1 MNHESRNAV
10 AARAHTHP
18 APERAGSTEAYDLA
32 VIGGGHAGIEA
43 ALAGARLGARVA
55 LVSLRLDRLG
65 EMSCNPAIGGLGKGQ
80 LVREIDALG
89 GAMGQIADRTGIQF
103 RMLGTAKGAAAQGPR
118 CQSDRHLYREEASRM
133 LREHPNVELIEAGA
147 DGLLVA
153 ERHGPKCAVGV
164 RLSDGRELPARAVI
178 LTTGTFLRAIM
189 HTGEHQAAG
198 GRIGEG
204 SAEGL
209 TGDLERLGLEMG
221 RLKTG
226 TPPRLDARSL
236 DFDALEAQFGD
247 ERPIPFS
254 FRTERA
260 GFPSLRQVACHVTW
274 TNAATH
280 DLIRANIHRAPM
292 YAGRIR
298 GVGPRYCPSVEDKV
312 MRFADK
318 ARHQVFLEPESLDN
332 DVTYVNGIST
342 SLPAEVQE
350 AFVHTIPGLERARF
364 LRHGYAVEYD
374 FVMPSQMDDTLAV
387 RKIAGL
393 YLAGQ
398 INGTSGYEEAAAQGL
413 VAGTNAALWASGRPP
428 FVLARHEAYIG
439 VLVDDLV
446 VSQPTEP
453 YRMFTSRAE
462 HRLLLRADNADRR
475 LVRRAAAIGLTCEAD
490 VARVEARERRL
501 EAALGLLEGLRDPSR
516 GHKTLAE
523 LLKRPEIGFDL
534 LEREFEAVR
543 ELALDADD
551 RAALEVDLKYSGYV
565 VREEASVERMKR
577 QESVEIPVDID
588 FHHLQGLA
596 NEAKNQ
602 LTKLRPRTLGAASR
616 IAGVRPPDVAL
627 LAIHVARR
635 RRTVPGI
642 PPPS

>member
-1 MNHESRNAV
+1 MHLHPQLDRAPG
-10 AARAHTHP
+10 APARDD
-18 APERAGSTEAYDLA
+18 YDLA

-55 LVSLRLDRLG
+55 LISLRLDRLG

-89 GAMGQIADRTGIQF
+89 GAMGRIADRTGIQF
-103 RMLGTAKGAAAQGPR
+103 RMLGTAKGAAARGPR
-118 CQSDRHLYREEASRM
+118 CQSDRHAYREEATR
-133 LREHPNVELIEAGA
+133 LLHAHPNVELIEG
-147 DGLLVA
+147 GA
-153 ERHGPKCAVGV
+153 ERLLTAELRGGARACGV
-164 RLSDGRELPARAVI
+164 RLSDGREIHARAVV

-189 HTGEHQAAG
+189 HTGEAQAAG
-198 GRIGEG
+198 GRAGEG

-209 TGDLERLGLEMG
+209 SADLERLGLEMG

-226 TPPRLDARSL
+226 TPPRLDGRSI
-236 DFDALEAQFGD
+236 DFAALEPQYGDAQ
-247 ERPIPFS
+247 PTPFS
-254 FRTERA
+254 FSTPRQ
-260 GFPSLRQVACHVTW
+260 GFPSLRQVACHMTW
-274 TNAATH
+274 THPGTH
-280 DLIRANIHRAPM
+280 DIIRANIHRAPM
-292 YAGRIR
+292 YAGRIK
-298 GVGPRYCPSVEDKV
+298 GVGPRYCPSMEDKV

-318 ARHQVFLEPESLDN
+318 ERHQVFLEPESLDSE
-332 DVTYVNGIST
+332 VIYVNGVST
-342 SLPAEVQE
+342 SLPGEVQE

-374 FVMPSQMDDTLAV
+374 FVMPAQMDDTLAV
-387 RKIAGL
+387 RSVAGL

-413 VAGTNAALWASGRPP
+413 VAGANAALWSSGRAP
-428 FVLARHEAYIG
+428 FVLLRHEAYVG

-475 LVRRAAAIGLTCEAD
+475 LVARAAAIGLASAQD
-490 VARVEARERRL
+490 LARVAAREERL
-501 EAALGLLEGLRDPSR
+501 QSALCVLEGVRDPTR

-523 LLKRPEIGFDL
+523 LLKRPEVSWEMIAADHQ
-534 LEREFEAVR
+534 AVR
-543 ELALDADD
+543 SLALDVDD
-551 RAALEVDLKYSGYV
+551 SAALEVDLKYSGYV
-565 VREEASVERMKR
+565 VRETASVERMRR
-577 QESVEIPVDID
+577 QESVEIPANLD
-588 FHHLQGLA
+588 FHGLDGLA

-602 LTKLRPRTLGAASR
+602 LSKLRPRTLGAASR

-627 LAIHVARR
+627 LAIHVARHGR
-635 RRTVPGI
+635 
-642 PPPS
+642 